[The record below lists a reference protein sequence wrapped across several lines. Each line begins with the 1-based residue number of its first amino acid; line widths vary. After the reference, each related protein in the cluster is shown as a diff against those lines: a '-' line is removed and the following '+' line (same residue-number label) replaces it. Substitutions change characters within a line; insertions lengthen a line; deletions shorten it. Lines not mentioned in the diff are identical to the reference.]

1 MMYLIV
7 QLHIKGESQENHSLD
22 TYIIAHIKVY
32 IFISIKV
39 FFIAP
44 GRCNKIFTCK
54 IKVPTLFRVGTVVL
68 SIQFSDRV
76 KKRRGEVC

>member
-7 QLHIKGESQENHSLD
+7 QLHIKGETQENHSLD

-32 IFISIKV
+32 VSEHLKV
-39 FFIAP
+39 FSIAP
-44 GRCNKIFTCK
+44 GRCNRIFIRQ
-54 IKVPTLFRVGTVVL
+54 IKVPTLFGVGTVAL